1 MVVYLYGATGVG
13 KSRLSQSAAKQL
25 DKAQP
30 YYKSDGKWWDMYMNE
45 KVVVWD
51 DFRGC
56 LLYTSDAAD
65 IYSV

>member
-13 KSRLSQSAAKQL
+13 KSRLSQSAASKL

-45 KVVVWD
+45 KVVVWVS
-51 DFRGC
+51 F
-56 LLYTSDAAD
+56 
-65 IYSV
+65 SVTKDR